1 MSIESAGIVQ
11 PSLVK
16 PNLAQGTKLGEP
28 MPKRMAQEFETLMLS
43 QLIKQMRNSSG
54 GEGLFPGDKSD
65 TYGGLFDMMIGK
77 FLSESGGFG
86 LADQLSGSFEGIGL
100 ESASQL
106 AGRESV
112 SQSTSVQQAQEIYQS
127 VNTGKESS
135 K

>member
-1 MSIESAGIVQ
+1 MSIESASMMQ

-16 PNLAQGTKLGEP
+16 PNLAQGVKSGEP

-43 QLIKQMRNSSG
+43 QLIKQMRKSSG

-65 TYGGLFDMMIGK
+65 TYGGMFDMMIGK

-106 AGRESV
+106 AGREDV
-112 SQSTSVQQAQEIYQS
+112 SQSTTVQQAQQIYQS
-127 VNTGKESS
+127 MNTDKESN